1 VVEVVFSVVRRI
13 KRAHPPMH
21 PDRLHLHSLVKC
33 RVARK
38 QLAHWPTVMQNASVS
53 PFVWIIASGAAL
65 MGAGFWNWPAAAWG
79 GLVAFTVAY
88 AVIYRRLALF
98 GWR

>member
-1 VVEVVFSVVRRI
+1 
-13 KRAHPPMH
+13 
-21 PDRLHLHSLVKC
+21 
-33 RVARK
+33 
-38 QLAHWPTVMQNASVS
+38 MQNASVS

-65 MGAGFWNWPAAAWG
+65 MGVGFWNSPIAAWG